1 MEYHAEEK
9 HEFIDGHVILYN
21 SGDTGIYMAGASPN
35 HQEITAL
42 FQFLVNQYLRQAK
55 GGLLAYGS
63 DAMVGVGETNRYFYP
78 DLTIPHGPKEYLSS
92 GKRRVL
98 ANPMVVV
105 EVLSESTMKYD
116 LTKKLE
122 AYKSHPTLKQIVY
135 IDSQEV
141 MAMSYMRTERAW
153 ELDGPYYNPADLLK
167 IDSIGFSAPLQ
178 SIYSGLM
185 ESGDVKVG

>member
-1 MEYHAEEK
+1 
-9 HEFIDGHVILYN
+9 
-21 SGDTGIYMAGASPN
+21 
-35 HQEITAL
+35 
-42 FQFLVNQYLRQAK
+42 
-55 GGLLAYGS
+55 
-63 DAMVGVGETNRYFYP
+63 
-78 DLTIPHGPKEYLSS
+78 
-92 GKRRVL
+92 
-98 ANPMVVV
+98 MVVV

-167 IDSIGFSAPLQ
+167 IDSIGFSSPLQ